1 MSDPSYFEDLVST
14 ISEQTTKFIDDLVDG
29 ANRIADMLDDAS
41 SGVSGFFDDILPGDA
56 VDKAIEKWNNEIQ
69 PAIQEG
75 VDKVRTEV
83 QQAVDQLAGN
93 PMDLIDYSN
102 AYADAKTKLYRAQ
115 TLDQLLLS
123 LSNAW
128 EGQAYDAYAL
138 VAGEQNTAL
147 HDLTTALE
155 NGATQ
160 TNAAAQKILTLWKD
174 LAHQY
179 LGFGAD
185 ILDILASATNASNV
199 ISFEV
204 PTILQAISKV
214 WNKILDIADILVEFM
229 IGQATEDSLS
239 WRMLNNGSDG
249 LPQNQWPV
257 VLESTSDAI
266 NDPHNWEAQPA

>member
-1 MSDPSYFEDLVST
+1 MSDPSYFEDLVND
-14 ISEQTTKFIDDLVDG
+14 ISEKTEQFINDLIDG
-29 ANRIADMLDDAS
+29 ATRIADMLNDAA
-41 SGVSGFFDDILPGDA
+41 SGFSGFVDDILPGDE
-56 VDKAIEKWNNEIQ
+56 VDRAIDKWNDEIL
-69 PAIQEG
+69 PAIQDG
-75 VDKVRTEV
+75 IDRVHNEV

-93 PMDLIDYSN
+93 PMDLIDYSH
-102 AYADAKTKLYRAQ
+102 AYADAKTRLYRAQ

-123 LSNAW
+123 LGNAW

-147 HDLTTALE
+147 HDLSTALE

-174 LAHQY
+174 LAHSY

-185 ILDILASATNASNV
+185 ILEILSSATNASNV

-204 PTILQAISKV
+204 PTILEAIAKM
-214 WNKILDIADILVEFM
+214 WNKILEIADILVEFM

-257 VLESTSDAI
+257 VLESTSDSI
-266 NDPHNWEAQPA
+266 NDPNNWGVQTA